1 MRVMQ
6 TVLVA
11 VMAVSSAGAAGSAEN
26 HAALFLKMPRD
37 LLDAAGG
44 SYPDAEGLVGHN
56 RGGFKASAF
65 QRGATLKLAVAAAH
79 RDAARAADCWR
90 AIDVTFARQREEGH
104 FGDPPSSVA
113 FWLCELCRSLL
124 VVQKS
129 PLGDAYR
136 ERITA
141 LLPKIQK
148 AARWLATQQETLY
161 REDGHTPNRLL
172 FDACAF
178 GFAGMLLDDQQL
190 VGMGRE
196 FLEKG
201 MKLYRDEDG
210 VFLERGGGDSSY
222 QAVCLLRLQEWVTHF
237 PDERVAAAIDKGVK
251 WELGKIGPDGSI
263 STEDNTRVRPGG
275 EQFMGNEKQVNVG
288 EACLALLYY
297 HARTGDAAAL
307 AAARRIYDRHRRR
320 PARTPQKEG

>member
-1 MRVMQ
+1 MRVIRAM
-6 TVLVA
+6 LVA
-11 VMAVSSAGAAGSAEN
+11 LVAVSSAVSAEN
-26 HAALFLKMPRD
+26 HAALLMKMPRD

-65 QRGATLKLAVAAAH
+65 QRGATLKLAVVAAH
-79 RDAARAADCWR
+79 GDAARAADCWR

-124 VVQKS
+124 VVQQS
-129 PLGDAYR
+129 PLAGEYR
-136 ERITA
+136 EKIAA
-141 LLPKIQK
+141 LLPKIQR
-148 AARWLATQQETLY
+148 AARWLATQQETLN
-161 REDGHTPNRLL
+161 REDGHTPNRL
-172 FDACAF
+172 FFNACAF
-178 GFAGMLLDDQQL
+178 GFAGMLLDDQEL
-190 VGMGRE
+190 VGTGRE
-196 FLEKG
+196 FLARG

-237 PDERVAAAIDKGVK
+237 PDGRVAAAIDKGVK

-275 EQFMGNEKQVNVG
+275 EKFMGNEKAVNVG
-288 EACLALLYY
+288 EVCLALLYY

-307 AAARRIYDRHRRR
+307 DAARRIYDRHRRR
-320 PARTPQKEG
+320 PAVRP